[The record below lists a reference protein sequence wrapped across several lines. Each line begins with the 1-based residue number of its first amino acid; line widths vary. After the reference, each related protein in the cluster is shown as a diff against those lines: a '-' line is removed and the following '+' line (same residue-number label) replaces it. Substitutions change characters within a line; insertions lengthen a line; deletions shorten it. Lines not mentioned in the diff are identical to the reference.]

1 MYALNMVSG
10 GMREAG
16 IGKELHIVLKD
27 PSKVVMARRESR
39 CNMASVVL
47 VHTISAYKAI
57 DGEWR
62 DKVENI
68 NGSAY

>member
-1 MYALNMVSG
+1 MVSG

-57 DGEWR
+57 DGE
-62 DKVENI
+62 
-68 NGSAY
+68 